1 MAVGK
6 GFRPEKASLV
16 CEDDLI
22 GGKTGRIFEAGLDVL
37 RPELRI
43 GSKDD
48 LVRLTGSKLFENQID
63 GNPGTFETGFSHHH
77 VRPSL
82 NEFRKLHPSTIT
94 ENSLKDRLLALLK
107 RAQADLRG
115 PILESDSEVYRFSLD
130 SHCPRS

>member
-1 MAVGK
+1 MQLLGPAPGVQPGTGEGVPCGAYAAVLNGEAQDLFVGGSREAGLQDRNGVVPLRSQLKGMAVGK

-48 LVRLTGSKLFENQID
+48 LS
-63 GNPGTFETGFSHHH
+63 SH
-77 VRPSL
+77 RQQAFRESNRREPWSL
-82 NEFRKLHPSTIT
+82 
-94 ENSLKDRLLALLK
+94 
-107 RAQADLRG
+107 
-115 PILESDSEVYRFSLD
+115 
-130 SHCPRS
+130 